1 MGLFDIGRKNIKPR
15 QFGYEPR
22 FFDPNAEERERRLH
36 KRSIEIE
43 RKPRRTKQP
52 AFIAVALALL
62 LALYIYV
69 NL

>member
-1 MGLFDIGRKNIKPR
+1 MGLFDIGSKRIQPR
-15 QFGYEPR
+15 SFGYEPR
-22 FFDPNAEERERRLH
+22 FFDPKVEERARRLH

-52 AFIAVALALL
+52 AFIAVALALV
-62 LALYIYV
+62 LALYLYV

>member
-1 MGLFDIGRKNIKPR
+1 MGIYDLGTKRVKPR
-15 QFGYEPR
+15 TFGYEPR
-22 FFDPNAEERERRLH
+22 FYDPKAEEQKARLH
-36 KRSIEIE
+36 RRSVEIE